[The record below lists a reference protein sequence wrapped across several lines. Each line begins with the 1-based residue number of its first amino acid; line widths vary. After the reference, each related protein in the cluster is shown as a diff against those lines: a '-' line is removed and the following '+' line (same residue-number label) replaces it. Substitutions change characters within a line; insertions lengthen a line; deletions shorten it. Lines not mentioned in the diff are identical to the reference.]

1 MTVWVAPEPEEDD
14 EPPEEDDD
22 PEEEPLLVVE
32 LGGVYM
38 EGGLP

>member
-1 MTVWVAPEPEEDD
+1 MTVWVAPEPEDID
-14 EPPEEDDD
+14 ELS
-22 PEEEPLLVVE
+22 EEPLLVVV